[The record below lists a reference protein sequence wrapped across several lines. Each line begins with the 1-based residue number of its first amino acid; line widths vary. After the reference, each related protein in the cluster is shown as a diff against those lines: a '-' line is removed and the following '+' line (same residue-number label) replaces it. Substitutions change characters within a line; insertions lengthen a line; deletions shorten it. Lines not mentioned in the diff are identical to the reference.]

1 MSEKLTPFDEFME
14 ALPCC
19 DTVKVIL
26 TGCGESVF
34 ETKPIYEGICKL
46 ANRRAERTGRWI
58 EDDTVYCGAGKR
70 WYKCASCNELVFTA
84 VKGSK
89 GYRFCPNC
97 GARMDGERRNDDA

>member
-46 ANRRAERTGRWI
+46 ANRRADAVPVVRGEWERMESTGGLLAICSACKYPVSW
-58 EDDTVYCGAGKR
+58 
-70 WYKCASCNELVFTA
+70 WYKS
-84 VKGSK
+84 
-89 GYRFCPNC
+89 RFCPSC
-97 GARMDGERRNDDA
+97 GAKMEDKPCG

>member
-1 MSEKLTPFDEFME
+1 MSEKLMPFDEFME

-58 EDDTVYCGAGKR
+58 PEWMHRAVGKPKDFALP
-70 WYKCASCNELVFTA
+70 KCSQCKHISNIPH
-84 VKGSK
+84 
-89 GYRFCPNC
+89 RFCPNC
-97 GARMDGERRNDDA
+97 GAKMDGEKEGV